1 MKTHTSS
8 GRIYSY
14 RLISVEIHGKTEE
27 VYYRSA
33 PCLGVKICPWGGCN
47 DVVPIRDKRNCPEH
61 NIALEKTYD
70 CPVVFVYMYPKSS
83 ADSRRWFGGI
93 VRCQKAPAGNLHN
106 HEIHAPSRIA
116 QCIKEKITD
125 AISANPALTPS
136 EIACGK
142 GLGFIS
148 SASC

>member
-1 MKTHTSS
+1 
-8 GRIYSY
+8 
-14 RLISVEIHGKTEE
+14 
-27 VYYRSA
+27 
-33 PCLGVKICPWGGCN
+33 
-47 DVVPIRDKRNCPEH
+47 
-61 NIALEKTYD
+61 
-70 CPVVFVYMYPKSS
+70 MYPKSS

-142 GLGFIS
+142 GLGFIPSAVDGAS
-148 SASC
+148 SHTVKVSQDKEDKAKKGSYGYGLVANEL